1 LFYATEHQHPLV
13 GGYIGRMPPD
23 SADRYRSMAV
33 AGPLLALS
41 DGAAAPPPTPLD
53 PSSSPCRYLV
63 VHPSTAS
70 PPLLAYVASL
80 RPTRIAADNDLEL
93 YRLW

>member
-1 LFYATEHQHPLV
+1 
-13 GGYIGRMPPD
+13 
-23 SADRYRSMAV
+23 MAV

-41 DGAAAPPPTPLD
+41 DGAAGPPPTPLD
-53 PSSSPCRYLV
+53 SSSAPCRYLV
-63 VHPSTAS
+63 VHRAAAS

-80 RPTRIAADNDLEL
+80 RAARIATDEDLEL